1 MSEGQGDGGEG
12 AADRESEVD
21 ADGGSDGEGGSGAA
35 ARVGML
41 GPTGNEPEVQE
52 VFDRVREARGNVP
65 HMFRSAG
72 RLPRQFLTMYRHFAA
87 VMSGGLLPRKLK
99 ELVSVRVSALNG
111 CRY

>member
-1 MSEGQGDGGEG
+1 MSEGQIDDGER
-12 AADRESEVD
+12 AADREGAAGRED
-21 ADGGSDGEGGSGAA
+21 AADGEGGPGDA

-41 GPTGNEPEVQE
+41 GPSGNEPEVQE

-65 HMFRSAG
+65 HMFRTAG

-87 VMSGGLLPRKLK
+87 VMSGGKLPRKLK